1 VGQQKQMPNEYEKV
15 HSKKT
20 TYTSEKNRFSLG
32 KRSVLN

>member
-1 VGQQKQMPNEYEKV
+1 MPINDEKA

-20 TYTSEKNRFSLG
+20 TFTREKNRFSLG